1 MATRTTKTTSKTAAK
16 KTVAQ
21 KTVAKKPAAKK
32 TATAA
37 KVTAKKA
44 TAAKKTAVRK
54 ATAAKSAT
62 KSKAKS
68 VAKSAAATNTVAKKA
83 TAKPAT
89 TKKTV
94 AKPKAAPSKT
104 AAKTTTR
111 KTATAKTTSKAA
123 TAVKKTP
130 AKATKAKSP
139 ASAKTASKTVAKSK
153 ATSSPKTT
161 AKKAPVAAKKEPA
174 AKKAAPSAK
183 TKTTAKTTAKTRVTK
198 PKVVKAS
205 ATSTQAVKR
214 SEPKKKPAA
223 SKKGDDAK
231 SGDSPIL
238 DLTDSSVKR
247 MIKTAKQRGYV
258 TYDELN
264 EVMPSDEVSSEQ
276 IEDVMSMLSDMGIN
290 VVEEEEVEDATE
302 AATPAIAENNKSV
315 VKTGTAK
322 EPSERT
328 DDPVRMYLR
337 EMGTVDLL
345 SREGEIA
352 IAKRIEA
359 GREAMIAG
367 LCESPLTFQ
376 AIIIWHDE
384 LMEGKILL
392 RDIIDLEAT
401 YAGPEAK
408 APVIMGADGKP
419 VEGQTAEGQEAPAV
433 EGAQASPDASTSSEG
448 QTLDE
453 NGQPIE
459 NDEDEDDDDLE
470 NSLSLAAME
479 AELKPK
485 VLETFDNIAA
495 NYKKLRKLQDSKV
508 EKSLDGEKVTKA
520 QTNKFDKLRED
531 IVNDVKSLSLNNNR
545 IESLV
550 EQLYAIN
557 KKLIGYEGRLMRLGD
572 SYGIPRIEFLE
583 SAQGREMDP
592 NWIDEMAA
600 SKKKGWAAF
609 VESERPTIEDIRSEI
624 QILAT
629 ETGLDISEYRR
640 IVRHVKKG
648 EREARIAKKEMVEAN
663 LRLVISIAKKYTN
676 RGLQFL
682 DLIQEGNIGLMKAVD
697 KFEYRRG
704 YKFSTYATWW
714 IRQAITRS
722 IADQA
727 RTIRIPVHMIETIN
741 KIVRTSRQMLHEIG
755 REPTPEELAAKLA
768 MPLEKVRKVL
778 KIAKEPISLE
788 TPIGDEEDSHL
799 GDFIED
805 KNAVLPIDAAIQS
818 NLRETTTRV
827 LASLTPREERVL
839 RMRFGIGMNTDHTLE
854 EVGQQ
859 FSVTRERIR
868 QIEAKAL
875 RKLKHPSR
883 SRKLRSFLDN

>member
-1 MATRTTKTTSKTAAK
+1 MAKQAAETAEAPEK
-16 KTVAQ
+16 DGDTPDSPLLDLSDA
-21 KTVAKKPAAKK
+21 
-32 TATAA
+32 
-37 KVTAKKA
+37 
-44 TAAKKTAVRK
+44 AVRK
-54 ATAAKSAT
+54 MIKL
-62 KSKAKS
+62 
-68 VAKSAAATNTVAKKA
+68 AKK
-83 TAKPAT
+83 
-89 TKKTV
+89 
-94 AKPKAAPSKT
+94 
-104 AAKTTTR
+104 
-111 KTATAKTTSKAA
+111 
-123 TAVKKTP
+123 
-130 AKATKAKSP
+130 
-139 ASAKTASKTVAKSK
+139 
-153 ATSSPKTT
+153 
-161 AKKAPVAAKKEPA
+161 
-174 AKKAAPSAK
+174 
-183 TKTTAKTTAKTRVTK
+183 
-198 PKVVKAS
+198 
-205 ATSTQAVKR
+205 
-214 SEPKKKPAA
+214 
-223 SKKGDDAK
+223 
-231 SGDSPIL
+231 
-238 DLTDSSVKR
+238 
-247 MIKTAKQRGYV
+247 RGYV

-264 EVMPSDEVSSEQ
+264 EVMPSNEVTSDQ
-276 IEDVMSMLSDMGIN
+276 IEDIYAMLNEMGIN
-290 VVEEEEVEDATE
+290 VIEAEEAEAEDQPEEAPEAADEEEESGGEVAE
-302 AATPAIAENNKSV
+302 AAPRAIIRSETKS
-315 VKTGTAK
+315 
-322 EPSERT
+322 EPGERT

-337 EMGTVDLL
+337 EMGSVELL

-376 AIIIWHDE
+376 AIIIWRDE
-384 LMEGKILL
+384 LVEGKVLL

-401 YAGPEAK
+401 YAGPEGKNAPLVDG
-408 APVIMGADGKP
+408 AALAPEGGEAPEPVIGELPAAD
-419 VEGQTAEGQEAPAV
+419 
-433 EGAQASPDASTSSEG
+433 
-448 QTLDE
+448 
-453 NGQPIE
+453 
-459 NDEDEDDDDLE
+459 DEDDME

-479 AELKPK
+479 AEIKPK
-485 VLETFDNIAA
+485 VLETFDRVADA
-495 NYKKLRKLQDSKV
+495 YKRLRKLQDQNV
-508 EKSLDGEKVTKA
+508 ENKLKNESLSPSQERKYK
-520 QTNKFDKLRED
+520 KLKEEL
-531 IVNDVKSLSLNNNR
+531 IIDVKSLSLNQAR
-545 IESLV
+545 IDNLV
-550 EQLYAIN
+550 EQLYDIN
-557 KKLIGYEGRLMRLGD
+557 KRLVSLEGRLMRLAESFGVSRED
-572 SYGIPRIEFLE
+572 FLKQYQGSELDPKWILRVKNLSTRGWKGFVGQELDGIHNL
-583 SAQGREMDP
+583 
-592 NWIDEMAA
+592 
-600 SKKKGWAAF
+600 
-609 VESERPTIEDIRSEI
+609 RSEI
-624 QILAT
+624 HALAT
-629 ETGLDISEYRR
+629 ETGLEIQEFRK
-640 IVRHVKKG
+640 IVQMVQKG
-648 EREARIAKKEMVEAN
+648 EKEARQAKKEMVEAN

-755 REPTPEELAAKLA
+755 REPTPEELAEKLG

-805 KNAVLPIDAAIQS
+805 KNAILPIDAAIQS